1 MVINIIYIHISTFKL
16 NHPKNS
22 LKSGRIKNLC
32 KKKGKL
38 FYELKRGNYTEKDSK
53 EIGKVI

>member
-1 MVINIIYIHISTFKL
+1 MKRWRNE
-16 NHPKNS
+16 
-22 LKSGRIKNLC
+22 KSGRIKNLY

>member
-1 MVINIIYIHISTFKL
+1 MKRWRNE
-16 NHPKNS
+16 
-22 LKSGRIKNLC
+22 KSGRIKNLC

-53 EIGKVI
+53 EESKFRSKTPRKAKDDKTY